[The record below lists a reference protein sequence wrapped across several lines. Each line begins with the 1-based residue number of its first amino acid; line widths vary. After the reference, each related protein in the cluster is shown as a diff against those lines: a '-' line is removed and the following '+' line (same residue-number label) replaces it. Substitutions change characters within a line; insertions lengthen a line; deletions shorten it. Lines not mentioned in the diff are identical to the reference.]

1 MDIDFLVRKI
11 NMDRNTIIAA
21 IKSLCSMPSNDN
33 VEFRYVKDSEI
44 RKEDIYGGFSI
55 TLEGRIENI
64 HQQFNIDIATGD
76 PIYPDE
82 VDYQY
87 KCVLTEEVLNIK
99 SYSIESVISE
109 KLQTILYRGILNS
122 RSKDFMTYIF

>member
-1 MDIDFLVRKI
+1 
-11 NMDRNTIIAA
+11 MDRNTIIAA

-64 HQQFNIDIATGD
+64 HQQSISISLLEIRYTLMKSIININAFLLR
-76 PIYPDE
+76 
-82 VDYQY
+82 
-87 KCVLTEEVLNIK
+87 KC
-99 SYSIESVISE
+99 
-109 KLQTILYRGILNS
+109 
-122 RSKDFMTYIF
+122 